1 MLNLLGQDITA
12 GKSPFLGLREE
23 GEKQKHGGLE
33 EQGGESNRI
42 WLQPVVGLEVG
53 KRSSA

>member
-53 KRSSA
+53 KHSSA